1 MVRTRSGKVNGDG
14 KAVAVAVGVAV
25 AVAVAV
31 GVTVA
36 VAVGDGVIDGVGVGV
51 PQFPAVVLMVIAH
64 PVAMLPMS
72 IAASSTT

>member
-31 GVTVA
+31 AVGFGVVDGVTEG
-36 VAVGDGVIDGVGVGV
+36 VGDAGS
-51 PQFPAVVLMVIAH
+51 PQLVVVEILSSH
-64 PVAMLPMS
+64 PPPKLPTS
-72 IAASSTT
+72 PAASSKT